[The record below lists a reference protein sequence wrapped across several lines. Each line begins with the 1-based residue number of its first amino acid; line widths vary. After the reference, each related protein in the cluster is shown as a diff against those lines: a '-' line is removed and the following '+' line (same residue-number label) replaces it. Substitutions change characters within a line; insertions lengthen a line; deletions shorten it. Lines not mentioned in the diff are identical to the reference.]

1 MKITM
6 DTTFQEIRDAFA
18 NINADDIEHDEFA
31 LQMKEARNNTKN
43 NGKILNQEFDFFIWF
58 EDSPIDASNA
68 MPQGFPLF
76 EFGKKVIL

>member
-43 NGKILNQEFDFFIWF
+43 NGKILTKNLIF
-58 EDSPIDASNA
+58 
-68 MPQGFPLF
+68 LF
-76 EFGKKVIL
+76 LLFLVVIKDL